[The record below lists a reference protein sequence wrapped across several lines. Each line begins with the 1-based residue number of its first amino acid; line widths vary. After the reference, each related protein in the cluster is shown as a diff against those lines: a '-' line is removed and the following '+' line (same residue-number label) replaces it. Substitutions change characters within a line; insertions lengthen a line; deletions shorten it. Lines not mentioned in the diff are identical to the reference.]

1 MTGYDAAGYAA
12 IAAALN
18 ANFAAFPA
26 DITVYG
32 LTADALADLD
42 LRRGPEAC
50 RSRCGCGFRD
60 LCAARV

>member
-32 LTADALADLD
+32 LTADALQDLD
-42 LRRGPEAC
+42 LRRGPGSLSFPV
-50 RSRCGCGFRD
+50 RMR
-60 LCAARV
+60 LP

>member
-26 DITVYG
+26 DITVYACRQ
-32 LTADALADLD
+32 TPSE
-42 LRRGPEAC
+42 RGPTT
-50 RSRCGCGFRD
+50 RTGSLSFPVRMQ
-60 LCAARV
+60 LP